1 LGELKRKNI
10 KEFIHEKFTPYLIGP
25 GLAPALEVGIKKAK
39 ELAEKFNKKIISVN
53 HLEGHIY
60 SPFVQNSKGN
70 PKIDF
75 HFPYLVLTVSGGIR
89 V

>member
-39 ELAEKFNKKIISVN
+39 ELAEKFNKKNYKRQS
-53 HLEGHIY
+53 
-60 SPFVQNSKGN
+60 S
-70 PKIDF
+70 
-75 HFPYLVLTVSGGIR
+75 
-89 V
+89 